1 MVSFP
6 SWVEGPECADNSAH
20 ARACRRVRFLVYLAA
35 IHATKSASLASL
47 TDKCDIER
55 SHLHAAIREG
65 KFSPQMA
72 TKVERACGRKVM
84 RRDWLMFP
92 LEIEELVH

>member
-1 MVSFP
+1 MRHREIAP
-6 SWVEGPECADNSAH
+6 
-20 ARACRRVRFLVYLAA
+20 
-35 IHATKSASLASL
+35 
-47 TDKCDIER
+47 
-55 SHLHAAIREG
+55 HAAIREG